1 MPSPCEVCSK
11 VFFDKTELGY
21 HLRTHGAAK
30 KSILDGIS
38 GDAEEAGSDTGKY
51 SCHVCGRKFQD
62 KSPLSKH
69 LRIHEMENSM
79 FSSSLLVTAL
89 SESLEQQQQPEPQS
103 NWGSSLLNND
113 GEFSCDICPKTFSLL
128 SALKVHRG
136 WHFRSPDG
144 RQVTD
149 PGNIWQPGTL
159 PPSRAKRFRPL
170 PSKPPVCPYCSS
182 KFASANN
189 LRRHIVEVHK
199 RNESRMNREA
209 VNPGVFIEKE
219 RECSACSKVFETH
232 IEWIEHK
239 MGHAKNQKPSTTFE
253 WNCEICGKMFTRKER
268 LLQHMITH
276 LNNTGDRPEDDI
288 EEVEDDEDDQ
298 ENSSESQSRGVKEEE
313 TTSVVE
319 EEVVAE
325 EVVSEEVMAE
335 ERNSESSPE
344 MSENEEKEEGEKH
357 SCDLCQVFFKTST
370 ELRRHVTSHFINGA
384 ATIGNEEI
392 KGNSPSPIPVVK
404 ESQSEDVGEE
414 IIKKSDPQD
423 SQLLEEVV
431 GTDDEDDEEDDIEEE
446 DEDVEELDEEDEEAE
461 ESVGEEDDG
470 NYDEDDEEFME
481 EYIDAD
487 EIEPKTM
494 EISAEEMGEQS
505 QKMESQAIVY
515 KCRLCATPH
524 RSHFASIKCMEAHR
538 MPTEWKCSKCK
549 N

>member
-1 MPSPCEVCSK
+1 M
-11 VFFDKTELGY
+11 
-21 HLRTHGAAK
+21 
-30 KSILDGIS
+30 
-38 GDAEEAGSDTGKY
+38 
-51 SCHVCGRKFQD
+51 
-62 KSPLSKH
+62 
-69 LRIHEMENSM
+69 
-79 FSSSLLVTAL
+79 
-89 SESLEQQQQPEPQS
+89 
-103 NWGSSLLNND
+103 
-113 GEFSCDICPKTFSLL
+113 
-128 SALKVHRG
+128 
-136 WHFRSPDG
+136 
-144 RQVTD
+144 
-149 PGNIWQPGTL
+149 
-159 PPSRAKRFRPL
+159 
-170 PSKPPVCPYCSS
+170 
-182 KFASANN
+182 
-189 LRRHIVEVHK
+189 EVHK

-298 ENSSESQSRGVKEEE
+298 ENSSESQSREVKEE
-313 TTSVVE
+313 TTSVVG

-344 MSENEEKEEGEKH
+344 MSENEEREEGEKH

-392 KGNSPSPIPVVK
+392 KGNSPSPVPVVK

-431 GTDDEDDEEDDIEEE
+431 GSDDEDDEEDDIEEE
-446 DEDVEELDEEDEEAE
+446 DEDVEELDEEDEEA

-538 MPTEWKCSKCK
+538 MPTEWKCSKCQVFFTNAEQMK
-549 N
+549 DHLQLMH